1 MFRFDDGQVQS
12 LAVVCFEPRRLV
24 TGGGGTFR
32 RIRACYDEEKATLP
46 VESLPYIAVQ
56 ISMIRKSVQRFS
68 EKIMLKTA
76 RN

>member
-12 LAVVCFEPRRLV
+12 LAVVCFSASQACDR
-24 TGGGGTFR
+24 GGGTFR

-56 ISMIRKSVQRFS
+56 M
-68 EKIMLKTA
+68 T